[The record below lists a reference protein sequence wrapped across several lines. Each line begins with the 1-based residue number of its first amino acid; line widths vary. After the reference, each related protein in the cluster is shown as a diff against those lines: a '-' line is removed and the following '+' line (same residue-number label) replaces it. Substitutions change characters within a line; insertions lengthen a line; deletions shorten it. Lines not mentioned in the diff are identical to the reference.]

1 VILLLSKS
9 CLLASFKRFER
20 KVHNKTE
27 KITFSKE
34 RFPSEKCKRELLD
47 TIGPG
52 PSLVRAAKSVATPV
66 TSPFNAETSSR

>member
-1 VILLLSKS
+1 LQVSNVLKEKYITKLK
-9 CLLASFKRFER
+9 
-20 KVHNKTE
+20 
-27 KITFSKE
+27 KITSSKK